1 METKKILVA
10 SNENSVVQIISAKL
24 RNNGFEVVTA
34 NNGDE
39 AFVLCCQQKPEFV
52 IADYE
57 LPNISG
63 AELAEKIRKKNSLAD
78 ISFILL
84 TTKETELNEKQME
97 KAGIACCMNKPFSP
111 KEILSRIENILAG
124 AAAK

>member
-10 SNENSVVQIISAKL
+10 SNENGVVQIISAKL
-24 RNNGFEVVTA
+24 RNNGFEVITA

-39 AFVLCCQQKPEFV
+39 ALVLCCQQKPEFV

-63 AELAEKIRKKNSLAD
+63 AELAEKIRKNSLAD
-78 ISFILL
+78 IAFILL
-84 TTKETELNEKQME
+84 TTKETELNEKQLE
-97 KAGIACCMNKPFSP
+97 KAGIVCCMNKPFSP